1 MEFSIGL
8 GVSARHLHLCKKD
21 MAKLFGA
28 DAILHIKKSIT
39 QPGQFAAEEQVTLLT
54 EKGMM
59 MKLRVIGPLR
69 KETQIELSLTDA
81 RAVGLT
87 PPIRI
92 SGDIEGTP
100 GGVLIGPAGQVNIER
115 GIIVAARHLHLCP
128 ETAAKYGLIDGDVVS
143 IRTKGERETVFY
155 HVLVRTGEKH
165 ADECH
170 IDTDEANASGVS
182 SGDQIIVITYC
193 KEPIS
198 DDV

>member
-28 DAILHIKKSIT
+28 DAILHIKKGIT

-54 EKGMM
+54 EKGLM

-100 GGVLIGPAGQVNIER
+100 GGVLIGPAVLSG
-115 GIIVAARHLHLCP
+115 
-128 ETAAKYGLIDGDVVS
+128 TLI
-143 IRTKGERETVFY
+143 
-155 HVLVRTGEKH
+155 
-165 ADECH
+165 
-170 IDTDEANASGVS
+170 
-182 SGDQIIVITYC
+182 
-193 KEPIS
+193 
-198 DDV
+198 

>member
-1 MEFSIGL
+1 MN
-8 GVSARHLHLCKKD
+8 
-21 MAKLFGA
+21 
-28 DAILHIKKSIT
+28 
-39 QPGQFAAEEQVTLLT
+39 
-54 EKGMM
+54 MM

-143 IRTKGERETVFY
+143 VRTKGERETVFNN
-155 HVLVRTGEKH
+155 VLVRTGEKH
-165 ADECH
+165 GYAGNRR
-170 IDTDEANASGVS
+170 IG
-182 SGDQIIVITYC
+182 Y
-193 KEPIS
+193 
-198 DDV
+198 